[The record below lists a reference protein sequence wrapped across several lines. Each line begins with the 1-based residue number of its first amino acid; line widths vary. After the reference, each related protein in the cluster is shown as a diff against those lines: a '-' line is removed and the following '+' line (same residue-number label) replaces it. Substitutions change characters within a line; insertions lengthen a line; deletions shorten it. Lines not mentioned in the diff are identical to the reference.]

1 MNIYE
6 LNRAIEDVEYKIEQY
21 AIEHD
26 GEISEELENEEKV
39 LFEGLEDKHEAYAI
53 VIKNKIA
60 FEKAL
65 KDEKKNIDARIK
77 TNSSSIERLKKTL
90 SESLNGEKY
99 ETTKVKIGWR
109 KSTAVNILDEEQIEA
124 KYLKT
129 KTTISVDKTSI
140 KKDLSSGVE
149 VAGAELLTN
158 QNIQIK

>member
-90 SESLNGEKY
+90 SESLNGKKY

-129 KTTISVDKTSI
+129 ETTISVDKASI

>member
-90 SESLNGEKY
+90 GESLNGEKY

-129 KTTISVDKTSI
+129 ETTISVDKASI